1 MYELLILGILQ
12 IHNMSGYKLAQVLES
27 SLEPRRVI
35 SNGVMYPLLN
45 RLAKQG
51 YIEIAAEPNTH
62 RNKKMVQITELGRQR
77 FQELMAQPVAMDAK
91 RESIYR
97 FKFRGM
103 ASVDTATQQA
113 ILADYA
119 AATQADLD
127 SYQAFKTHVQAQVG
141 VELAANT
148 SLVTGARALDLSIAI
163 CHAKQAW
170 TKQYQAKLKGHTST
184 RRTEP

>member
-12 IHNMSGYKLAQVLES
+12 THNMSGYKLAQVLES

-45 RLAKQG
+45 RLGKQG
-51 YIEIAAEPNTH
+51 YIEVSDKQDTL
-62 RNKKMVQITELGRQR
+62 RNKKMAQITELGRRR

-103 ASVDTATQQA
+103 ANVDVATQQT

-127 SYQAFKTHVQAQVG
+127 SYQDFKAHVQARLMA
-141 VELAANT
+141 ESAATT
-148 SLVTGARALDLSIAI
+148 SLETGARALDLSISI
-163 CHAKQAW
+163 CKAKQAW
-170 TKQYQAKLKGHTST
+170 IEQYQAKLQDQN
-184 RRTEP
+184 